1 MRVDGEWGVCLD
13 GDIRPILR
21 AEIFLPDSAWLEV
34 RFLIDT
40 GADRTVFS
48 ADVLAASRLRS
59 VSRRG
64 RIGGVGGVVETE
76 FVKTQIRCR
85 RDDGVQVV
93 FRGEFAALTEPDVLE
108 MSVLGRDI
116 LSSFAAIIDR
126 PGNVVTL
133 LGGQHHYSI
142 QQRA

>member
-1 MRVDGEWGVCLD
+1 VTT
-13 GDIRPILR
+13 RPILR
-21 AEIFLPDSAWLEV
+21 AEILLPDASWLEV
-34 RFLIDT
+34 RLLIDT

-48 ADVLAASRLRS
+48 ADVVAASNLKAIS
-59 VSRRG
+59 ERG
-64 RIGGVGGVVETE
+64 QIGGMGGVVETE
-76 FVKTQIRCR
+76 FVKTQIRFH

-116 LSSFAAIIDR
+116 LNSFAVIVDR
-126 PGNVVTL
+126 PGNVVAL
-133 LGGQHHYSI
+133 LGGHHQYLV